1 MPVGD
6 LLAIGATG
14 WGLLMAVAPVLQ
26 IRRMFQTG
34 SSRDVSLGYLGLL
47 TPGFV
52 LWLSYGISIS
62 NGPVMI
68 TNTVSLTFMLV
79 TIAIAWSFR
88 RREARV
94 DARLR
99 DAAPT
104 PEASPAPGTPAL
116 IEPEVARTSR

>member
-1 MPVGD
+1 VVISD
-6 LLAIGATG
+6 VLAVGATG
-14 WGLLMAVAPVLQ
+14 WGLLMGVAPALQ

-52 LWLSYGISIS
+52 LWLAYGISIG

-68 TNTVSLTFMLV
+68 TNTVSLTFMLI

-88 RREARV
+88 RREAKT
-94 DARLR
+94 DGEAIAARPL
-99 DAAPT
+99 AVGGAIEGEGAP
-104 PEASPAPGTPAL
+104 P
-116 IEPEVARTSR
+116 R

>member
-1 MPVGD
+1 MSIEDV
-6 LLAIGATG
+6 LAIAATA
-14 WGLLMAVAPVLQ
+14 WGLVMGLAPSMQ

-52 LWLSYGISIS
+52 LWLAYGISIG

-68 TNTVSLTFMLV
+68 TNTVSLAFMLI

-88 RREARV
+88 RRQDRATGGQADPRPASAIDETG
-94 DARLR
+94 
-99 DAAPT
+99 PGT
-104 PEASPAPGTPAL
+104 ASPPT
-116 IEPEVARTSR
+116 